1 MLPKA
6 QEPSSNIFI
15 TGFSGSGKT
24 AVGREVAR
32 RLGWRFVDLDEKI
45 VEVAGM
51 PIEAIF
57 AQQGEPHFR
66 ELEHDSLKRACG
78 DERQVVSTG
87 GGVPSDERNRRLM
100 DESGVVVCLE
110 ARPETIR
117 ERLEAGRRADHGPV
131 VRPMLEGPDQ
141 VGRIVSLK
149 SRRQPDYA
157 MADWTVHTD
166 DLTPQGAADEV
177 VRAWQVLSQRPRVGV
192 EVTKR
197 DLAATVRTSSGAYP
211 VWVGW
216 GILDEVGER
225 AKTVVSPQAAYVITD
240 EGAKRHARRAQ
251 VALEAAGVPADMF
264 ILPPGER
271 SKTLQSVQH
280 IYGWLAGRRA
290 ERGHLVLAVGG
301 GVVGDV
307 AGFVGATFLRGML
320 FAQAPTTSLAMMDA
334 AIGGKTGVD
343 LAEGKNLVGAFYQP
357 SFVLGDVQTLQTLP
371 ERQLNSGWAE
381 AIKHGLVLDEGLLR
395 TFEEQ
400 GEKIRSL
407 DQKTST
413 EVIMRSGAVKVDV
426 VSRDERDSL
435 GIRVLLNY
443 GHTIGH
449 AIEAATGYGRFLH
462 GEAVSIGMMG
472 AAMIGND
479 LGMLSAE
486 GVERQRDVL
495 RAFGLPVSSGD
506 IDMASVEDAML
517 ADKKASG
524 GAIEWVL
531 LETIGHAVTR
541 NDVPPDLVRDV
552 LRRLGKPVPGKD

>member
-6 QEPSSNIFI
+6 QEPRSNIFI

-66 ELEHDSLKRACG
+66 ELEHDSLKRACR

-100 DESGVVVCLE
+100 DENGVVVCLE

-117 ERLEAGRRADHGPV
+117 ERLQAERRADYGPV
-131 VRPMLEGPDQ
+131 VRPMLEGLDP

-177 VRAWQVLSQRPRVGV
+177 VRAWQMLSQRPRIGV

-225 AKTVVSPQAAYVITD
+225 ARTVISPQAAYVITD
-240 EGAKRHARRAQ
+240 DGAKRHARRAQ

-301 GVVGDV
+301 GVVGDL
-307 AGFVGATFLRGML
+307 AGFVAATFLRGML

-357 SFVLGDVQTLQTLP
+357 SFVLEDVQTLQTLP

-381 AIKHGLVLDEGLLR
+381 AIKHGLVLDGGLLR

-472 AAMIGND
+472 AAMISND

-506 IDMASVEDAML
+506 VDMASVEDAML
-517 ADKKASG
+517 ADKKTSG

-541 NDVPPDLVRDV
+541 NDVRPDLVKDV

>member
-271 SKTLQSVQH
+271 SKTLHSVQH

-517 ADKKASG
+517 ADKKTSG

>member
-517 ADKKASG
+517 ADKKTSG